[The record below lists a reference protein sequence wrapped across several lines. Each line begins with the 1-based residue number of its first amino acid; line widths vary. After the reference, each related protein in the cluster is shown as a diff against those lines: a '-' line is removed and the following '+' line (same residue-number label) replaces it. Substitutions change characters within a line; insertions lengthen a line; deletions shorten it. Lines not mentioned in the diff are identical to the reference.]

1 VIHNLAEDVSLDF
14 SDHGTEIAFT
24 VPNDLP
30 PLGERP
36 LKGVTQGWAPDR

>member
-1 VIHNLAEDVSLDF
+1 
-14 SDHGTEIAFT
+14 
-24 VPNDLP
+24 VPDDLP